1 MKKVIMLAAVVAA
14 LVSCQS
20 KANKAAMAE
29 ADSLAVEESMSPM
42 IEATEVYEG
51 TLPST
56 KNGPAVDYVLTL
68 DMLADSNDTVYT
80 LDMTYL
86 DANNQPTT
94 QKMTTKGKPV
104 LIQKAVKDAKTKKP
118 VTKPAI
124 QLNPSDGSAPMYF
137 LVVNDTTLTLVGN
150 NGAEESVSDVG
161 YNIVR
166 VK

>member
-20 KANKAAMAE
+20 KADKAAMAE
-29 ADSLAVEESMSPM
+29 ADSLAVEEAMSPM
-42 IEATEVYEG
+42 VEATEVYEG
-51 TLPST
+51 TMPGADGQ
-56 KNGPAVDYVLTL
+56 NVNYVLTL

-80 LDMTYL
+80 LDVTYL

-94 QKMTTKGKPV
+94 KKMTTKGKPALV
-104 LIQKAVKDAKTKKP
+104 QKAVKDAKTKKP
-118 VTKPAI
+118 ITKPAM
-124 QLNPSDGSAPMYF
+124 QLTPSDGSAPMYF

>member
-1 MKKVIMLAAVVAA
+1 MKKVIMMAAVVAA

-20 KANKAAMAE
+20 KANKAEMAE
-29 ADSLAVEESMSPM
+29 ADSLAIEEAMSPM

-51 TLPST
+51 TLPSA
-56 KNGPAVDYVLTL
+56 NGPAIDYVLTL

-94 QKMTTKGKPV
+94 KKMTTKGKPV
-104 LIQKAVKDAKTKKP
+104 VIQKAVKDQKTKKDMM
-118 VTKPAI
+118 KKAI
-124 QLNPSDGSAPMYF
+124 KLNPSDGSAPLYF
-137 LVVNDTTLTLVGN
+137 VIANDTTLTWVSNDGL
-150 NGAEESVSDVG
+150 EESASDQN
-161 YNIVR
+161 YDIIR